1 MGIASRGR
9 AERSH
14 ACGSSACVPR
24 MGLVDV
30 CRLRARSLSVNEAVR
45 AAPHR
50 CSRSKERGRRWRI
63 VDGYNDTRMDGP
75 RRDGN
80 GRRSLSQNTTS
91 HLQHLHHPFFLDG
104 WEDLPGPDPASCR
117 IESGRAGALI
127 RRRRRRPGSCFSHCP
142 EIRVTFPSSRTASQA
157 AARPLAPARSRP
169 TRLTE
174 HEIQFNDVRVASGA
188 QLCQIS
194 PLPFWP

>member
-9 AERSH
+9 AERAFARLQQLSL
-14 ACGSSACVPR
+14 CSSNGTRGR
-24 MGLVDV
+24 MQIALGRR
-30 CRLRARSLSVNEAVR
+30 RLRKRFVR
-45 AAPHR
+45 LRTGVPIDRAW
-50 CSRSKERGRRWRI
+50 SKMAHTLMDIG
-63 VDGYNDTRMDGP
+63 MDGP

-80 GRRSLSQNTTS
+80 GRRSLSQNTTW

-127 RRRRRRPGSCFSHCP
+127 RSRRRSGSCFSHCP
-142 EIRVTFPSSRTASQA
+142 EIRVTFPESRTASQA
-157 AARPLAPARSRP
+157 AARSLALARSRP

-174 HEIQFNDVRVASGA
+174 HEIQ
-188 QLCQIS
+188 
-194 PLPFWP
+194 